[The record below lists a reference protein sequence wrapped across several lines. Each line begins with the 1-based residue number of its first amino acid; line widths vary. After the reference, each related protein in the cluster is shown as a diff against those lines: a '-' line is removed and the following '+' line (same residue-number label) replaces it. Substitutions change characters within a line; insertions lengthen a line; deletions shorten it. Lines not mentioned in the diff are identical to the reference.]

1 MPIDRRRFLR
11 ASALLTGL
19 GAAPLTSALA
29 QAPAARKF
37 IVPGSA
43 GTGTD
48 AMARYMARTLEKSLA
63 VPIAVDN
70 KPGAGGVIGTDAA
83 AKALP
88 DGHTVLLTSANHY
101 ALPWI
106 HEKIPYKALEDFVP
120 IAGFGSST
128 LLMVVAPNSP
138 YATVQDVVKAA
149 RDGSAD
155 LSYSS
160 AGNGTLSHICGALLN
175 SMAGINLRHVAY
187 KSASQGLLDV
197 STGVVTIGFLGVA
210 GAMPLVS
217 GGKLKIIAVT
227 GRNRSAHLPQVPA
240 IGEAGFDGYDIESP
254 FLALAPKGA
263 PASLLAKME
272 QGFIAATQEPAY
284 QEFCKAQ
291 GLETH
296 YRETAAELA
305 ASMPRELVK
314 WKNLIA
320 MTQARSA

>member
-1 MPIDRRRFLR
+1 MDRRQFMR

-19 GAAPLTSALA
+19 GAAAPITSVLA
-29 QAPAARKF
+29 QSPTARKF
-37 IVPGSA
+37 VVPGSA

-48 AMARYMARTLEKSLA
+48 AMARYMARMLEKSLA
-63 VPIAVDN
+63 TPIAVDN

-88 DGHTVLLTSANHY
+88 DGNTVLITSANHY

-106 HEKIPYKALEDFVP
+106 YEKIPYKALEDFIP

-128 LLMVVAPNSP
+128 LLMVAASDSP
-138 YATVQDVVKAA
+138 YSTVQDVVKAA
-149 RDGSAD
+149 RGGNTG

-160 AGNGTLSHICGALLN
+160 AGNGTLSHICGALFN
-175 SMAGINLRHVAY
+175 SMAGTSLKHIAY

-210 GAMPLVS
+210 GAMPLVN

-227 GRNRSAHLPQVPA
+227 GKNRSIHLPHIPA
-240 IGEAGFDGYDIESP
+240 IGEAGLTGYDIESP
-254 FLALAPKGA
+254 FLALAPKGT
-263 PASLLAKME
+263 PASLLTKMG
-272 QGFIAATQEPAY
+272 QGFIAATHEPAY

-291 GLETH
+291 GLETQ

-305 ASMPRELVK
+305 ATMPKELAK
-314 WKNLIA
+314 WQNLIS
-320 MTQARSA
+320 MTQAKSA

>member
-1 MPIDRRRFLR
+1 MDRRQFISTSAFL
-11 ASALLTGL
+11 AGL
-19 GAAPLTSALA
+19 GGAAPLTGAQA
-29 QAPAARKF
+29 QAPAIRKF

-48 AMARYMARTLEKSLA
+48 AIARHMARSLEKSLA
-63 VPIAVDN
+63 ILIAVDN

-88 DGHTVLLTSANHY
+88 DGNTVLITSANHY

-106 HEKIPYKALEDFVP
+106 YDKVPYRTLEDFVP

-138 YATVQDVVKAA
+138 YRTVQDVVRDA
-149 RDGSAD
+149 RGGNAD

-175 SMAGINLRHVAY
+175 AMAGIRLRHVAY

-197 STGVVTIGFLGVA
+197 STGVVTVGFLGVA

-217 GGKLKIIAVT
+217 GGRLKVIAVT
-227 GRNRSAHLPQVPA
+227 GKNRSIHLPHIPA

-254 FLALAPKGA
+254 FMALAPKGV
-263 PASLLAKME
+263 PSSMLAKME
-272 QGFIAATQEPAY
+272 QGFLAATREPAY
-284 QEFCKAQ
+284 QDFCKAQ
-291 GLETH
+291 GFETQ
-296 YRETAAELA
+296 YRETTAQLA
-305 ASMPRELVK
+305 ATMPQELLK

-320 MTQARSA
+320 MTQASSA

>member
-1 MPIDRRRFLR
+1 MDRRQFIGTGAFL
-11 ASALLTGL
+11 
-19 GAAPLTSALA
+19 AAWGGTSPLTSALA

-48 AMARYMARTLEKSLA
+48 AIARHMARSLEKSLA
-63 VPIAVDN
+63 APIAVDN

-83 AKALP
+83 AKTLP
-88 DGHTVLLTSANHY
+88 DGNTVLITSANHY

-106 HEKIPYKALEDFVP
+106 YDKVPYRTLEDFVP

-138 YATVQDVVKAA
+138 YGTVQDVVKDA
-149 RDGSAD
+149 RSGNAD

-175 SMAGINLRHVAY
+175 AMAGISLKHVAY

-197 STGVVTIGFLGVA
+197 STGVVTVGFLGVA
-210 GAMPLVS
+210 GAMPLVN
-217 GGKLKIIAVT
+217 GGKLKVIAVT
-227 GRNRSAHLPQVPA
+227 GKNRSVHLPHIPA
-240 IGEAGFDGYDIESP
+240 VGESGFDGYDIASP
-254 FLALAPKGA
+254 FMALAPKGS
-263 PASLLAKME
+263 PASLLARME
-272 QGFIAATQEPAY
+272 QGFIAATHEPAY
-284 QEFCKAQ
+284 QDFCKAQ
-291 GLETH
+291 GFETQ

-305 ASMPRELVK
+305 ATMPKEIAK

-320 MTQARSA
+320 MTQAKST